1 MGIWRDARYAYH
13 RHPRQELA
21 EESGVS
27 ILILIHRD
35 GPGDRLPIPGSTEA
49 RAVMNRPTL
58 FGRLVV
64 TYLAVSLLGLLILG
78 LLLDAL
84 LERRAVSSLEDRLL
98 AEARSVKESVRETEG
113 SALQTRI
120 RELGNASGT
129 RLTVIRS
136 DGVVLADSVHDPQ
149 KMVNHAS
156 RPEVRSSLQ
165 GAIGRD
171 ERVSGTTG
179 LPYLYVTLPVDE
191 GRIYRAALSLDIV
204 EEQRQSVRGVI
215 VITSL
220 AVALALAVV
229 SFVTARKIAAPIE
242 RMAEDARRVQRGEQ
256 KLVST
261 SGTSETNLLG
271 QAINEMAEE
280 LARRIGELADERE
293 LREEV
298 LASMSIGVVMSAPD
312 GQLLYTNKA
321 AEALV
326 GTGRLSDLERRL
338 GEEGGKL
345 ELTVRHA
352 GRRVLRAVANPL
364 TGGRVL
370 TLIEDITIE
379 KRLDEIRRDFVA
391 NASHELKTPVAAILA
406 TAETLSSATQDD
418 PSSAKRFSLT
428 LVQDARRLAR
438 LVEDLLD
445 LARLEASPEEWRD
458 VDFADVV
465 QREVSLHSDE
475 AESKGLKLSTRLEA
489 ATTVY
494 ADEAALALLVRNL
507 VENAVRYTNEGRVEV
522 RLSKSNGE
530 ARFEVEDTGVGIPEE
545 ARARVFE
552 RFYRVD
558 KARSRETGGTGLG
571 LSIVRHI
578 AESHGGRVRLT
589 SEVGRGSMFTVV
601 IPATNDARAHDTK

>member
-1 MGIWRDARYAYH
+1 MKRR
-13 RHPRQELA
+13 
-21 EESGVS
+21 S
-27 ILILIHRD
+27 
-35 GPGDRLPIPGSTEA
+35 
-49 RAVMNRPTL
+49 L
-58 FGRLVV
+58 FARLVM
-64 TYLAVSLLGLLILG
+64 TSLAVSLLGLLILG
-78 LLLDAL
+78 LVLDAL
-84 LERRAVSSLEDRLL
+84 LERRAVSSLENRLL
-98 AEARSVKESVRETEG
+98 AEARSVKESIRETEG
-113 SALQTRI
+113 SALQMRI

-129 RLTVIRS
+129 RFTVIRS

-149 KMVNHAS
+149 RMVNHAS
-156 RPEVRSSLQ
+156 RPEVRLSLK
-165 GAIGRD
+165 GANGRD

-179 LPYLYVTLPVDE
+179 FPYLYVTLPIDG

-204 EEQRQSVRGVI
+204 EQQRHSVRGAI

-220 AVALALAVV
+220 AVALALAAV
-229 SFVTARKIAAPIE
+229 SFVTARKIAGPIE

-256 KLVST
+256 TLVST
-261 SGTSETNLLG
+261 SGTSEMNLLG
-271 QAINEMAEE
+271 QAINEMAED
-280 LARRIGELADERE
+280 LARRIDELADERE

-298 LASMSIGVVMSAPD
+298 LASMNIGVVMSKSD
-312 GQLLYTNKA
+312 GQILYANKA

-338 GEEGGKL
+338 GEHGGNL

-352 GRRVLRAVANPL
+352 GRRVLRTVANSL

-370 TLIEDITIE
+370 TLIEDITLE
-379 KRLDEIRRDFVA
+379 KRLDVIRRDFVA

-406 TAETLSSATQDD
+406 TAETLSSATQND
-418 PSSAKRFSLT
+418 PPSAKRFSLT

-475 AESKGLKLSTRLEA
+475 AERKGLTLSTRLEDA
-489 ATTVY
+489 PIVH
-494 ADEAALALLVRNL
+494 ADEGALTLLVRNL
-507 VENAVRYTNEGRVEV
+507 VENAVRYTNEGKVEV
-522 RLSKSNGE
+522 RLSTSNGE
-530 ARFEVEDTGVGIPEE
+530 AKFEVEDTGVGIPEE
-545 ARARVFE
+545 ARERVFE

-571 LSIVRHI
+571 LSIVKHI
-578 AESHGGRVRLT
+578 AESHGGRVNLT
-589 SEVGRGSMFTVV
+589 SEVGGGSLFRVV
-601 IPATNDARAHDTK
+601 IPATDDGSNSSSI

>member
-1 MGIWRDARYAYH
+1 MK
-13 RHPRQELA
+13 
-21 EESGVS
+21 
-27 ILILIHRD
+27 
-35 GPGDRLPIPGSTEA
+35 
-49 RAVMNRPTL
+49 RPSL
-58 FGRLVV
+58 FGRLVM

-78 LLLDAL
+78 LVLDAL
-84 LERRAVSSLEDRLL
+84 LERRAVTSLENRLL
-98 AEARSVKESVRETEG
+98 AEARSVRESIREAEDG
-113 SALQTRI
+113 ALQVRI
-120 RELGNASGT
+120 RELGKASGT

-136 DGVVLADSVHDPQ
+136 DGVVLADSVHDPER
-149 KMVNHAS
+149 MVNHAS
-156 RPEVRSSLQ
+156 RPEVRSSLG
-165 GAIGRD
+165 GAFGRD

-179 LPYLYVTLPVDE
+179 LPYLYVTLPID
-191 GRIYRAALSLDIV
+191 GSRIYRAALSLDIV
-204 EEQRQSVRGVI
+204 EQQRRSVRKVI

-220 AVALALAVV
+220 AVTLALAAV
-229 SFVTARKIAAPIE
+229 SFVTARKIAGPIE

-256 KLVST
+256 TLVST

-280 LARRIGELADERE
+280 LARRIEELADERE

-298 LASMSIGVVMSAPD
+298 LASMNIGVVMSTSD
-312 GQLLYTNKA
+312 GRILYTNKA
-321 AEALV
+321 AEAMV

-338 GEEGGKL
+338 EEHGGKL

-352 GRRVLRAVANPL
+352 GRRVLRAVANSL
-364 TGGRVL
+364 TGGRIL

-379 KRLDEIRRDFVA
+379 KRLDAIRRDFVA

-418 PSSAKRFSLT
+418 PRSAKRFSLT

-465 QREVSLHSDE
+465 QREVTLHSDE
-475 AESKGLKLSTRLEA
+475 AERKGLKLSTRLEA
-489 ATTVY
+489 APIVH

-507 VENAVRYTNEGRVEV
+507 VENAVRYTNKGEVEV

-530 ARFEVEDTGVGIPEE
+530 AKFEVEDTGAGIPQE

-571 LSIVRHI
+571 LSIVKHI
-578 AESHGGRVRLT
+578 AESHGGRVRVT
-589 SEVGRGSMFTVV
+589 SEVGRGSIFTVV
-601 IPATNDARAHDTK
+601 IPSSDDG